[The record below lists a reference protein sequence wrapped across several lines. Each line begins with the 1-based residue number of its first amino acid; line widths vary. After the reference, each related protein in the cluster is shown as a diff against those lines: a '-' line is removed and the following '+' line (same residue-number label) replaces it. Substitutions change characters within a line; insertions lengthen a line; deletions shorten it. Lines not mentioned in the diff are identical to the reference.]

1 MVIPGL
7 SDALN
12 MGKGA
17 ETIQS
22 KLWTVLA
29 VAASLL
35 LTACADLTGVSEPTA
50 SRVEGADASEADR
63 DQGAVIIRIALGST
77 ALQKRSSVDTA
88 ITLDTLHLVLS
99 CAGQADRE
107 VDLPVTG
114 NINAASQVLTHKVTG
129 LAPLRNWKLKAF
141 SRDLADTVL
150 HIDSTTFYVKPA
162 DTAAV
167 SMLLAPRYSVLVARF
182 VSTSALVAS
191 IKKLELRVDGQVVD
205 DTVFAVRLK
214 VFDVRLCH
222 KYLKAGSATSV
233 ELRAYTSEKN
243 KDLKY
248 AKTLAVNAAASQDS
262 EVSVQL
268 QDQN

>member
-1 MVIPGL
+1 MVLPGP
-7 SDALN
+7 SDALS

-17 ETIQS
+17 YTIES
-22 KLWTVLA
+22 GLLTALA

-35 LTACADLTGVSEPTA
+35 LTACADLSGVSGPTA
-50 SRVEGADASEADR
+50 ARTEAGEALEAEGDE
-63 DQGAVIIRIALGST
+63 GAVIIRIALGST
-77 ALQKRSSVDTA
+77 ALRKRASADTA

-99 CAGQADRE
+99 CAGQADRQ

-114 NINAASQVLTHKVTG
+114 DINASSQVLTHKVTG

-167 SMLLAPRYSVLVARF
+167 SMMLAPRYSVLVARF
-182 VSTSALVAS
+182 VSTSVLVAS
-191 IKKLELRVDGQVVD
+191 IKKLELRVDGKVVD

-214 VFDVRLCH
+214 VFDVRLSH
-222 KYLKAGSATSV
+222 KYLKAGASTSV

-248 AKTLAVNAAASQDS
+248 ARTLDVNAPASQDS
-262 EVSVQL
+262 EVTVQL
-268 QDQN
+268 QDQY